1 MINRLNQQINK
12 VNQQS
17 QTLLIWAINNIN
29 KVFEIVDEIV
39 DRKSVGLYGE
49 TIPNQHNQQL
59 KSLVAK
65 IRELEGLGDKYNS
78 LKLPKWPNE
87 NNLLAYAYAREAF
100 QGGTK

>member
-39 DRKSVGLYGE
+39 DRKSVGLHGE

-65 IRELEGLGDKYNS
+65 IRELEGLEKYIYS
-78 LKLPKWPNE
+78 LKLPKWPNTE
-87 NNLLAYAYAREAF
+87 YL
-100 QGGTK
+100 